1 MVAMSM
7 PFVATL
13 GDPTTVHAN
22 RDLLETDKTAA
33 KVRLLLSFSLS
44 LSSPLES
51 FTTPFASPSP
61 DVFFLS
67 HRQEHIVKR
76 VFNLLKKFLLKFKLN
91 K

>member
-7 PFVATL
+7 PFVAIL

-33 KVRLLLSFSLS
+33 KVRLSLSFSLS

-51 FTTPFASPSP
+51 FTTPFASPSSP
-61 DVFFLS
+61 DVFFES
-67 HRQEHIVKR
+67 QTGKYCEKG
-76 VFNLLKKFLLKFKLN
+76 F
-91 K
+91 

>member
-33 KVRLLLSFSLS
+33 KVRLLLSFSL
-44 LSSPLES
+44 
-51 FTTPFASPSP
+51 
-61 DVFFLS
+61 
-67 HRQEHIVKR
+67 
-76 VFNLLKKFLLKFKLN
+76 
-91 K
+91 

>member
-33 KVRLLLSFSLS
+33 KVSTRTDITWRKVHNEMVEL
-44 LSSPLES
+44 
-51 FTTPFASPSP
+51 AK
-61 DVFFLS
+61 
-67 HRQEHIVKR
+67 VK
-76 VFNLLKKFLLKFKLN
+76 
-91 K
+91 

>member
-13 GDPTTVHAN
+13 GDPTAVHAN

-44 LSSPLES
+44 LSSLLES

-61 DVFFLS
+61 DVFFES
-67 HRQEHIVKR
+67 QTGKYCEKG
-76 VFNLLKKFLLKFKLN
+76 F
-91 K
+91 